1 MMFRKHSVSG
11 IVVSPQ
17 EEFAVVGGV
26 AAGAQQEP
34 ALSFLCDSGPDAQ
47 RGWGG
52 TGWDSWKVFS
62 EGTYFFLEV
71 YLLLRSTKCGVHV

>member
-1 MMFRKHSVSG
+1 MAC
-11 IVVSPQ
+11 VVSPQ

-26 AAGAQQEP
+26 AAGGQQEP
-34 ALSFLCDSGPDAQ
+34 ALSFLCDSGPVAQ
-47 RGWGG
+47 REWGG

-71 YLLLRSTKCGVHV
+71 YLLLRSTKCGVDAVENNEH